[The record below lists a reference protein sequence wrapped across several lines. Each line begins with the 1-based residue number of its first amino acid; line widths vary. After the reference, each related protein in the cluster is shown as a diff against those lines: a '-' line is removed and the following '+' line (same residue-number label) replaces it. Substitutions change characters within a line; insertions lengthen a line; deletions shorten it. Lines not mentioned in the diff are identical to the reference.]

1 MKQDLQISELIKK
14 EENRQLHGIE
24 LIASENFVTPQ
35 VFLLWALFLQINM
48 RRVIPVLDIM
58 VDVRGC

>member
-24 LIASENFVTPQ
+24 LIASENFVTGQ
-35 VFLLWALFLQINM
+35 VLSA
-48 RRVIPVLDIM
+48 
-58 VDVRGC
+58 

>member
-24 LIASENFVTPQ
+24 LIASENFVSDN
-35 VFLLWALFLQINM
+35 VLAALALSARTNM
-48 RRVIPVLDIM
+48 RRAIREHAITAVAKS
-58 VDVRGC
+58 